1 MKGMVQIKPLVDS
14 NAVCL
19 GNSEKIS
26 ADAICWQGIHVG
38 AGRNDAAGRP
48 HIFADLPIGHSAHW
62 SYEVDLQSK
71 TMTGPSGVD
80 WLSRP
85 LLESLSDPS
94 TDQVRVKREIIRRE
108 KDVIILNCL
117 DMMYG
122 HCLLKLLNASRHL
135 EDNPER
141 GLIVLVPGFLRWL
154 VPDGVAEIWSVPL
167 GLSAMKS
174 FYPSIDR
181 QIKAFSEDYDSIWL
195 SEAFSHP
202 LRFRIEDYTRIK
214 PHDFRAEQNLVTF
227 IWREDRLWLPHYPAK
242 KLRKAGLESWSL
254 GWQKRKVVKLFL
266 KIRRLFPKTR
276 FAVAGLGTT
285 SDFPEWIKDYRTDCF
300 DQDSEKLT
308 AKLYADS
315 RIVIGVHGSNML
327 LPSALAGMTLDL
339 VPDDKWNNHPQDTLL
354 KKQDARV
361 GAFLHRF
368 IPALASLDSTV
379 AIICSMIQNHDRM
392 PRYLHEDVSAQ
403 VLHHS

>member
-1 MKGMVQIKPLVDS
+1 MKGMVQIKPLLDS

-38 AGRNDAAGRP
+38 VVRNDAAGRP

-62 SYEVDLQSK
+62 SYEVGLQSK
-71 TMTGPSGVD
+71 TMTGPSGVE

-94 TDQVRVKREIIRRE
+94 TDPVRVKREIIRRE

-141 GLIVLVPGFLRWL
+141 GLIVLIPEFLRWL
-154 VPDGVAEIWSVPL
+154 VPDDVAEIWSLPL
-167 GLSAMKS
+167 GLEAMKN
-174 FYPSIDR
+174 FYPSVDR
-181 QIKAFSEDYDSIWL
+181 QLEAFCEDYDSIWL

-202 LRFRIEDYTRIK
+202 SRFLVEDYTRIR
-214 PHDFRAEQNLVTF
+214 PHDFSVEQDLVTF

-242 KLRKAGLESWSL
+242 KLRKAGLNFL
-254 GWQKRKVVKLFL
+254 AMAWQQRKVVKLF
-266 KIRRLFPKTR
+266 KSIKRAHPDTLFAVVGLGKSGRFPDWVEDHRVTR
-276 FAVAGLGTT
+276 FDDT
-285 SDFPEWIKDYRTDCF
+285 
-300 DQDSEKLT
+300 SEKS
-308 AKLYADS
+308 AGELYADS

-327 LPSALAGMTLDL
+327 IPSALGGMTLDL
-339 VPDDKWNNHPQDTLL
+339 VPDNKWMNHPQDTILVSD
-354 KKQDARV
+354 DARV
-361 GAFLHRF
+361 AAFLNRF
-368 IPALASLDSTV
+368 IPARTPVNVVAMVVSSMLANYQRIPLYLRED
-379 AIICSMIQNHDRM
+379 QRKM
-392 PRYLHEDVSAQ
+392 P
-403 VLHHS
+403 